1 MFLLGN
7 VNRDLYNAFQSCD
20 YITAA
25 RTSYAKMI
33 AINPDLDESKNA
45 KNYLTQITA
54 ILPKLGCKT

>member
-1 MFLLGN
+1 MNFVPKSAG
-7 VNRDLYNAFQSCD
+7 RRHP
-20 YITAA
+20 AA